1 MYLKATASAFFRYN
15 PNWSFGVN
23 ADWGWFPQWPKE
35 DGKRAP
41 EKDVDAHFIGVTLS
55 ARYHF

>member
-15 PNWSFGVN
+15 PNWSFGISV
-23 ADWGWFPQWPKE
+23 DWSWFPQWPKE
-35 DGKRAP
+35 DGKRVP
-41 EKDVDAHFIGVTLS
+41 QKDINANIIGVTLC